1 MKIDNKQ
8 VAIYIG
14 LLFVY
19 STYAMT
25 APFYPRIAQDKG
37 VQIWLI
43 GVIFSINPLCNLL
56 ASLFLGKYMM
66 AIGRKNVVIS
76 CFTFTAISMIFL
88 SPIEEADMTQ
98 LIILSVISRISG
110 GIGIACLFTAAMTI
124 FISDYPGNIQIMIGR
139 MEAAAGVGLIFGPII
154 GTALYLINL
163 LIAMNVVGGLIF
175 IYSPLA
181 WKMLG
186 TFREYSI
193 KSANINRSH
202 LISRPVIII

>member
-1 MKIDNKQ
+1 
-8 VAIYIG
+8 
-14 LLFVY
+14 
-19 STYAMT
+19 
-25 APFYPRIAQDKG
+25 
-37 VQIWLI
+37 
-43 GVIFSINPLCNLL
+43 
-56 ASLFLGKYMM
+56 
-66 AIGRKNVVIS
+66 
-76 CFTFTAISMIFL
+76 
-88 SPIEEADMTQ
+88 
-98 LIILSVISRISG
+98 
-110 GIGIACLFTAAMTI
+110 
-124 FISDYPGNIQIMIGR
+124 MIGR

-154 GTALYLINL
+154 GTAIYLINL